1 MLLLQI
7 FVLGMAAGLRSLT
20 PPAITAWASQHRHAL
35 AQSWLGFMTLPVT
48 AYILTA
54 LALVELV
61 TDKLPFTPS
70 RLKPGPF
77 SGRMLSGA
85 LCGATLAATA
95 QQSILLGALV
105 GVAGGVAGSF
115 AGYQARHTLVTKLKM
130 PDFGVA
136 IVEDVIAIAASILVT
151 HT

>member
-20 PPAITAWASQHRHAL
+20 PLAVLAWASQPSHAL
-35 AQSWLGFMTLPVT
+35 AQSWLGFMTSPVT

-77 SGRMLSGA
+77 SARMLSGA
-85 LCGATLAATA
+85 LCGATLAAA
-95 QQSILLGALV
+95 SQHSILVGALV
-105 GVAGGVAGSF
+105 GVAGSVAGSF
-115 AGYQARHTLVTKLKM
+115 AGYKARHALVANLKL

-136 IVEDVIAIAASILVT
+136 LVEDVIAIGASILLT
-151 HT
+151 RI

>member
-1 MLLLQI
+1 MQCPALAGRPAISDQRKNLYSPMLLLQI

-85 LCGATLAATA
+85 LC
-95 QQSILLGALV
+95 
-105 GVAGGVAGSF
+105 
-115 AGYQARHTLVTKLKM
+115 
-130 PDFGVA
+130 
-136 IVEDVIAIAASILVT
+136 
-151 HT
+151 